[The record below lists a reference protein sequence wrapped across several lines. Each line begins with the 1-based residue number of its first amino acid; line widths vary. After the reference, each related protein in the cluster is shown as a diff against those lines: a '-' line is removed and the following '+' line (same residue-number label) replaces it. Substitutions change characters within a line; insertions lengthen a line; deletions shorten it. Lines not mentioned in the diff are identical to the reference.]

1 MKMPGAITEAG
12 RVLYMYNRDYMG
24 GTLFCELPSGRL
36 LTYAKLRH
44 EEVDILDDDDE
55 VIGREVQLRFSRG
68 FGRAKLWRG
77 LAAENIVQATAADVL
92 RGTLLRLEADPSLKW
107 MPVRLHTHDEIL
119 VECDEARAPGAALVL
134 RREMQRGFDWSDGL
148 PINSDET
155 IARFYTKATGSIGL

>member
-1 MKMPGAITEAG
+1 
-12 RVLYMYNRDYMG
+12 
-24 GTLFCELPSGRL
+24 
-36 LTYAKLRH
+36 
-44 EEVDILDDDDE
+44 
-55 VIGREVQLRFSRG
+55 
-68 FGRAKLWRG
+68 
-77 LAAENIVQATAADVL
+77 
-92 RGTLLRLEADPSLKW
+92 